1 MVATFDAD
9 ERIPKIM
16 LQKNGGKTTKRKPQ
30 KEMIDKI
37 QDMEKREKNWEEIKI
52 KTGSRRVEMAGDL
65 FAIVSPY
72 LWK

>member
-1 MVATFDAD
+1 
-9 ERIPKIM
+9 
-16 LQKNGGKTTKRKPQ
+16 
-30 KEMIDKI
+30 
-37 QDMEKREKNWEEIKI
+37 MEKREKNWEEIKI